1 MAGFSLLLNKIHLII
16 CEKKKTFQLLSR
28 KITIKED
35 ECELELVKEI
45 ERGIWIW
52 DYESSFIFGSIEF
65 YSNCNCSFSP
75 IIGTRYHGK
84 DNQVISQQMEKENKR
99 II

>member
-52 DYESSFIFGSIEF
+52 DYESSFISGSI
-65 YSNCNCSFSP
+65 
-75 IIGTRYHGK
+75 
-84 DNQVISQQMEKENKR
+84 
-99 II
+99 

>member
-16 CEKKKTFQLLSR
+16 REKTNFQLLSR

-52 DYESSFIFGSIEF
+52 DYESSFIFGSI
-65 YSNCNCSFSP
+65 
-75 IIGTRYHGK
+75 
-84 DNQVISQQMEKENKR
+84 
-99 II
+99 